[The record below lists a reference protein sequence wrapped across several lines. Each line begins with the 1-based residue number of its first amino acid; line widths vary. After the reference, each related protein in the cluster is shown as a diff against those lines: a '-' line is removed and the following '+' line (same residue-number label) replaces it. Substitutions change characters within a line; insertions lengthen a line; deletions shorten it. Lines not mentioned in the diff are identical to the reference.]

1 SSKRGRGRLQHRQSS
16 DFTGEQRPESAVD
29 CPNDDSSEAGEVSE
43 TGEISAAV
51 VIIVSPH
58 VASEM
63 VVHIDVPVAMW
74 RLARLGLMKEL
85 KIGQRFRGIV
95 VSYSQGYS
103 IDQPSDHDLVAE
115 NGLAVV
121 ECSWARLDEP
131 HERILPYLV
140 AANPINYGKPWRLN
154 CVEAIAASFYLT
166 GFRSYADHMLSKFGW
181 GPSFWIINQAYIEQY
196 CTCRSALEVQTM
208 QEKII
213 QELEVSYKESRQ
225 TMQSEYGADLLFSNP
240 NH

>member
-1 SSKRGRGRLQHRQSS
+1 
-16 DFTGEQRPESAVD
+16 
-29 CPNDDSSEAGEVSE
+29 
-43 TGEISAAV
+43 
-51 VIIVSPH
+51 
-58 VASEM
+58 M

-74 RLARLGLMKEL
+74 DFDHCDPRRCSGKRLARLGLMKEL

-95 VSYSQGYS
+95 VSPKGTQLIS
-103 IDQPSDHDLVAE
+103 PSDHDLVAE

-121 ECSWARLDEP
+121 ECSWARLDEVPFGKLASP